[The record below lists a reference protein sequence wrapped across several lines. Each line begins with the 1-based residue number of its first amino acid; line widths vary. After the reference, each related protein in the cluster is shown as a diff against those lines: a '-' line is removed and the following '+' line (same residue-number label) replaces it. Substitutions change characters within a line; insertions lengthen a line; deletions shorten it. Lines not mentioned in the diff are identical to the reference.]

1 MMNNLIQLFVLKM
14 VDTIINSGKTIFLIR
29 GQKFLSA
36 LSQAISNIFYVILMS
51 KLMKSTDPA
60 SIAVTSLAMFIG
72 QYLSQWVAE
81 EFSKCKVYKVSATA
95 KNTLV
100 GEMVMD
106 ALNNAD
112 LDFRVL
118 EAKGRKTKTYVIDI
132 FCHTKEETKAA
143 RQILDRNKLKHYTVE
158 LKAVND

>member
-14 VDTIINSGKTIFLIR
+14 IDTIINSGKTIFLIR

-60 SIAVTSLAMFIG
+60 SIAITSLAMFIG
-72 QYLSQWVAE
+72 QYLSQSIAE
-81 EFSKCKVYKVSATA
+81 KFTKVKVYKVSATA
-95 KNTLV
+95 KNRLV

-106 ALNNAD
+106 ALNNSN

-118 EAKGRKTKTYVIDI
+118 EAKGRNTKTYVIDV
-132 FCHTKEETKAA
+132 FCHTKEETKSA
-143 RQILDRNKLKHYTVE
+143 RQILDRNELKHYTVE